1 MSQKREANSCPDG
14 YRVLSTSELRELLQD
29 EAKMD
34 KIVRLSEKVRVFLV
48 WNFGCTGARA
58 LSLSPSVCL
67 SVSLP
72 ISLYIFSTFIFSSRP
87 DV

>member
-34 KIVRLSEKVRVFLV
+34 KIVRLSEKVRVFLL

-58 LSLSPSVCL
+58 LSSVCL

-72 ISLYIFSTFIFSSRP
+72 ICLNILSTFVFPPSRP